1 MLKDL
6 IIKNRSYRRFDPTVH
21 VTMNELSEMCEAAR
35 LSGYGMNIQSTKY
48 ILINDSKTCKLITEN
63 CVWAG
68 YLTDWQG
75 PAENEQPSAYIML
88 LFDKTLKKQSQHS
101 EGIAAQSILLTA
113 VDMGYGGCIIGSC
126 KRQALMEALAIDAER
141 YEIAFVIALGKPAET
156 VILEE
161 SADDI
166 KYYRDENGCH
176 HVPKRPLN
184 ELIIRKIGE

>member
-21 VTMNELSEMCEAAR
+21 VTMDELSEMCEAAR

-75 PAENEQPSAYIML
+75 PARCAAHASEPHRQRRSHGGDRARP
-88 LFDKTLKKQSQHS
+88 KTHRWPLVHPP
-101 EGIAAQSILLTA
+101 
-113 VDMGYGGCIIGSC
+113 
-126 KRQALMEALAIDAER
+126 RPQAI
-141 YEIAFVIALGKPAET
+141 
-156 VILEE
+156 
-161 SADDI
+161 
-166 KYYRDENGCH
+166 
-176 HVPKRPLN
+176 
-184 ELIIRKIGE
+184 